1 MALFPI
7 SDIILWAKISQYLG
21 RFYLAQNNLLRG
33 GDVDPNYPQLIRMER
48 RALEFMYNFNPS
60 EPNIDAVANYVYALT
75 KYINQAKVIAGQG
88 GSGGI
93 VNPASGVA
101 STITGMQLQFELGTT
116 SSPKTVNGVSVA
128 LPSDGATSL
137 IIPIENI
144 VDNSIDFS
152 VGGSQIPSE
161 AANNTVYVQII
172 YAVAQVTINLIG
184 FAFSTGNNY
193 EINGLQYVQV

>member
-7 SDIILWAKISQYLG
+7 PDIIVWAKISQYLG
-21 RFYLAQNNLLRG
+21 RFYVAQNNLFSG
-33 GDVDPNYPQLIRMER
+33 GDIDPNYPQLIRMER
-48 RALEFMYNFNPS
+48 RGLEFMYNFNPS
-60 EPNIDAVANYVYALT
+60 DPNIDAVANYVYGLI
-75 KYINQAKVIAGQG
+75 KYLNQAKVIAGQG

-93 VNPASGVA
+93 VNPATGVA

-116 SSPKTVNGVSVA
+116 SSPKTVNGISVT
-128 LPSDGATSL
+128 LPIDGATSL
-137 IIPIENI
+137 TIPISNI

-161 AANNTVYVQII
+161 AANNAVYVQIV
-172 YAVAQVTINLIG
+172 YSTNQVVITLIG

-193 EINGLQYVQV
+193 EINGLQYVPV